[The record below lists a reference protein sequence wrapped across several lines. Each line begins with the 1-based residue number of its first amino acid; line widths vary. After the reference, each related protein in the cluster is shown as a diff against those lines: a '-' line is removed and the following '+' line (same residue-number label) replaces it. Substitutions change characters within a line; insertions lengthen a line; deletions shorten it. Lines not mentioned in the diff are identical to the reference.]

1 MRLEPKGWRPKPMET
16 TVITKKYEKDGKSA
30 SRSRNAG
37 KFSSLQELFSY
48 VPTKDSDVVSVSF
61 QLSDEDKKKNL
72 TQADKLVAF
81 INSEN
86 ERQAGILAYQEARFE
101 LMGEDT
107 LIESETKRIMS
118 FAEKLGKTITEAE
131 AKSRATALVKG
142 VSAL

>member
-1 MRLEPKGWRPKPMET
+1 MTRRCNLKT
-16 TVITKKYEKDGKSA
+16 TEVKKKYEKDGKTA
-30 SRSRNAG
+30 ERTRQAVT
-37 KFSSLQELFSY
+37 FSDLQEVFSY
-48 VPTKDSDVVSVSF
+48 VPTKDSDLVSVSF
-61 QLSDEDKKKNL
+61 QLTDEDKKANL
-72 TQADKLVAF
+72 TQADKLVKF

-118 FAEKLGKTITEAE
+118 FAEKLGKTITLEE
-131 AKSRATALVKG
+131 AKARATKLVKD